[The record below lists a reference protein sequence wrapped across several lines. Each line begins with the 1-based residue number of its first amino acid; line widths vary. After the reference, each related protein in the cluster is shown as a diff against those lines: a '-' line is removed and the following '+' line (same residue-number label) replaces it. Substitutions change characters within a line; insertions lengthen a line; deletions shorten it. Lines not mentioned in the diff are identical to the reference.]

1 MKVLVVSDSHRD
13 TQSVIDV
20 IEKEKPEML
29 IHLGDLETDTS
40 EIEKAMQVPVHP
52 CIFIRGNCDGYER
65 NLKPVAVFDLCGH
78 RFFCT
83 HGHSQGVYMSYDN
96 LIYSAEENDCDIAL
110 YGHTHVPFDDI
121 FEGYEV
127 TDSVRILNPGSISVP
142 RGGSSKGYMVMTFDD
157 SGDYTVELKKLR

>member
-13 TQSVIDV
+13 TQSVIDL

-52 CIFIRGNCDGYER
+52 CVFIRGNCDGYER

-110 YGHTHVPFDDI
+110 FGHIHQPVDETFGD
-121 FEGYEV
+121 
-127 TDSVRILNPGSISVP
+127 VRILNPGSISRP
-142 RGGSSKGYMVMTFDD
+142 RGGSRKSYIVMEMSEDGEYSVSFGT
-157 SGDYTVELKKLR
+157 YA

>member
-1 MKVLVVSDSHRD
+1 
-13 TQSVIDV
+13 
-20 IEKEKPEML
+20 
-29 IHLGDLETDTS
+29 
-40 EIEKAMQVPVHP
+40 MQVPVHP

-110 YGHTHVPFDDI
+110 FGHIHQPVDETFGD
-121 FEGYEV
+121 
-127 TDSVRILNPGSISVP
+127 VRILNPGSISRP
-142 RGGSSKGYMVMTFDD
+142 RGGSRKSYIVMEMSEDGEYSVSFGT
-157 SGDYTVELKKLR
+157 YA

>member
-40 EIEKAMQVPVHP
+40 ELEAAMQVPVHP

-83 HGHSQGVYMSYDN
+83 HGHRQGVHMSYDN
-96 LIYSAEENDCDIAL
+96 LVYSAEENDCDIAL
-110 YGHTHVPFDDI
+110 FGHIHQPVDETIGDVHV
-121 FEGYEV
+121 
-127 TDSVRILNPGSISVP
+127 LNPGSISRP
-142 RGGSSKGYMVMTFDD
+142 RGGSRKSYIVMEMSEDGEYSVSFGT
-157 SGDYTVELKKLR
+157 YA

>member
-1 MKVLVVSDSHRD
+1 MKVLVISDSHRD

-40 EIEKAMQVPVHP
+40 EIEEAMQVPVHP

-110 YGHTHVPFDDI
+110 FGHIHQPVDETFGD
-121 FEGYEV
+121 
-127 TDSVRILNPGSISVP
+127 VRILNPGSISRP
-142 RGGSSKGYMVMTFDD
+142 RGGSRKSYIVMEMSEDGEYSVSFGT
-157 SGDYTVELKKLR
+157 YA

>member
-40 EIEKAMQVPVHP
+40 ELEAAMQVPVHP

-110 YGHTHVPFDDI
+110 FGHIHQPVDETFGD
-121 FEGYEV
+121 
-127 TDSVRILNPGSISVP
+127 VRILNPGSISRP
-142 RGGSSKGYMVMTFDD
+142 RGGSRKSYIVMEMSEDGEYSVSFGT
-157 SGDYTVELKKLR
+157 YA

>member
-1 MKVLVVSDSHRD
+1 MKVLVISDSHRD

-40 EIEKAMQVPVHP
+40 EIEEAMQVPVHP
-52 CIFIRGNCDGYER
+52 CVFIRGNCDGYER

-110 YGHTHVPFDDI
+110 FGHIHQPVDETFGD
-121 FEGYEV
+121 
-127 TDSVRILNPGSISVP
+127 VRLLNPGSISRP
-142 RGGSSKGYMVMTFDD
+142 RGGSRKSYIVMEMSEDGEYSVSFGT
-157 SGDYTVELKKLR
+157 YA

>member
-40 EIEKAMQVPVHP
+40 ELEAAMQVPVHP

-110 YGHTHVPFDDI
+110 FGHIHQPVDETFGD
-121 FEGYEV
+121 
-127 TDSVRILNPGSISVP
+127 VRILNPGSISRP
-142 RGGSSKGYMVMTFDD
+142 RGGSRKSYIVM
-157 SGDYTVELKKLR
+157 ELSEDGEYSVSFGTYA

>member
-13 TQSVIDV
+13 TQSVIEV

-40 EIEKAMQVPVHP
+40 ELEAAMQVPVHP

-110 YGHTHVPFDDI
+110 FGHIHQPVDETFGD
-121 FEGYEV
+121 
-127 TDSVRILNPGSISVP
+127 VRILNPGSISRP
-142 RGGSSKGYMVMTFDD
+142 RGGSRKSYIVMEMSEDGEYSVSFGT
-157 SGDYTVELKKLR
+157 YA

>member
-52 CIFIRGNCDGYER
+52 CVFIRGNCDGYER

-110 YGHTHVPFDDI
+110 FGHIHQPVDETFGD
-121 FEGYEV
+121 
-127 TDSVRILNPGSISVP
+127 VRILNPGSISRP
-142 RGGSSKGYMVMTFDD
+142 RGGSRKSYIVMEMSEDGEYSVSFGT
-157 SGDYTVELKKLR
+157 YA

>member
-110 YGHTHVPFDDI
+110 FGHIHQPVDETFGD
-121 FEGYEV
+121 
-127 TDSVRILNPGSISVP
+127 VRILNPGSISRP
-142 RGGSSKGYMVMTFDD
+142 RGGSRKSYIVMEMSEDGEYSVSFGT
-157 SGDYTVELKKLR
+157 YA

>member
-110 YGHTHVPFDDI
+110 FGHIHQPVDETFGD
-121 FEGYEV
+121 
-127 TDSVRILNPGSISVP
+127 VRILNPGSISRP
-142 RGGSSKGYMVMTFDD
+142 RGGSRKSYIVM
-157 SGDYTVELKKLR
+157 ELSEDGEYSVSFGTYA

>member
-40 EIEKAMQVPVHP
+40 ELEAAMQVPVHP
-52 CIFIRGNCDGYER
+52 CVFIRGNCDGYER

-110 YGHTHVPFDDI
+110 FGHIHQPVDETFGD
-121 FEGYEV
+121 
-127 TDSVRILNPGSISVP
+127 VRILNPGSISRP
-142 RGGSSKGYMVMTFDD
+142 RGGSRKSYIVMEMSEDGEYSVSFGT
-157 SGDYTVELKKLR
+157 YA

>member
-40 EIEKAMQVPVHP
+40 ELEAAMQVPVHP
-52 CIFIRGNCDGYER
+52 CVFIRGNCDGYER

-96 LIYSAEENDCDIAL
+96 LIYSAEEKDCDIAL
-110 YGHTHVPFDDI
+110 FGHIHQPVDETFGD
-121 FEGYEV
+121 
-127 TDSVRILNPGSISVP
+127 VRILNPGSISRP
-142 RGGSSKGYMVMTFDD
+142 RGGSRKSYIVMEMSEDGEYSVSFGT
-157 SGDYTVELKKLR
+157 YA

>member
-1 MKVLVVSDSHRD
+1 MKVLGVSDSHRD

-40 EIEKAMQVPVHP
+40 ELEAAMQVPVHP

-96 LIYSAEENDCDIAL
+96 LIYSAEENDCGIAL
-110 YGHTHVPFDDI
+110 FGHIHQPVDETFGD
-121 FEGYEV
+121 
-127 TDSVRILNPGSISVP
+127 VRILNPGSISRP
-142 RGGSSKGYMVMTFDD
+142 RGGSRKSYIVM
-157 SGDYTVELKKLR
+157 ELSEDGEYSVSFGTYA

>member
-40 EIEKAMQVPVHP
+40 ELEAAMQVPVHP

-110 YGHTHVPFDDI
+110 FGHIHQPVDETFGD
-121 FEGYEV
+121 
-127 TDSVRILNPGSISVP
+127 VRILNPGSISRP
-142 RGGSSKGYMVMTFDD
+142 RVGSRKSYIVMEMSEDGEYSVSFGT
-157 SGDYTVELKKLR
+157 YA

>member
-20 IEKEKPEML
+20 IEKEKPDML

-52 CIFIRGNCDGYER
+52 CVFIRGNCDGYER
-65 NLKPVAVFDLCGH
+65 DLKPVAVFDLCGH

-110 YGHTHVPFDDI
+110 FGHIHQPVDESFGD
-121 FEGYEV
+121 
-127 TDSVRILNPGSISVP
+127 VRILNPGSISKP
-142 RGGSSKGYMVMTFDD
+142 RGGSRKSYIVMEMSEDGEYSVSFGT
-157 SGDYTVELKKLR
+157 YA